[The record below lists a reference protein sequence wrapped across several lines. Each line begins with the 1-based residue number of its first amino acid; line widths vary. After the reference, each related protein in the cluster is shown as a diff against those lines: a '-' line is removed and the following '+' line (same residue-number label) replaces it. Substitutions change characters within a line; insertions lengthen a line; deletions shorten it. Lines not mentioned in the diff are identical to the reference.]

1 MCLFRFSILGVF
13 YFSLAYFVLVL
24 FAFLALDF
32 ISSVLCEQIGWKE
45 SLPNDLF
52 CRVGHKTL
60 TQ

>member
-1 MCLFRFSILGVF
+1 LGVF